1 MLCWIGVSL
10 GWPRVELF
18 GEVIEQE
25 PDTPDGDTTL
35 QLASLRALRV
45 RNEQRQE
52 VLAFSLAQILLDE
65 PIPLSGALPP
75 APPDDELA
83 QLDDPRDPSDDPP
96 DDPPAPDPDPTLTL
110 AGIPGGLLE
119 LQGTEAPIDRL
130 LGLVRLDG
138 WKLELRQE
146 GAAIRF
152 ALHLLAD
159 WDLSTHPDE
168 FPGPWY
174 GEASFAG
181 PDPQGN
187 TALRVPWPLATG
199 GALELLAPLRDG
211 EAWIAAISP
220 SALGDLLDSAGEAL
234 AAFPLAGLL
243 PIDPARVPA
252 ALDELREI
260 LSFRVT
266 LDAARRRRWEVRIAL
281 TPEIAGP
288 AGLTIAEL
296 AGQRLALHGAAT
308 LRLSAIL
315 GLETLDLEA
324 VVELAAGTGFAVVGP
339 LISQLEDGRR
349 ALALLSDDPEALPS
363 LDLSFRTREAQELT
377 LASCQIPTWWDA
389 EPTASRIGLPASL
402 LSSCDLALDA
412 TGLHGMRFGSMEG
425 TSPRV
430 RFTIDRATPEVTATA
445 VRLHLELTLAI
456 AELDPLRARWVF
468 ELELATLAFRPTG
481 TIQFDVPGD
490 RFDAFGLHVEG
501 LATATIAFV
510 DGQLVIDAQDLRAFY
525 DGLSSPGDVS
535 PGYELAM
542 TRLRLSPAG
551 VDATLHLVGG
561 APKLIGIGE
570 AFKGVEGEIVFAGS
584 RVEKG
589 FIRAQGPLPWLD
601 NATGSL
607 TLIFRDGLELDQ
619 AKAEF
624 QLGLHG
630 RAVWWFEVDLKA
642 LRIDLDRST
651 GRTVLLPRISGA
663 LAFKPPPGA
672 GDAVL
677 RYLGGIRLEFTDLV
691 LTRAFADVP
700 PQVSLVVG
708 FHKAKKAK
716 LFNLFDLELRSV
728 ALVPAATP
736 GEAAIKLG
744 GQVFFSGADLLD
756 LDLELHDLFVEAP
769 PPGSFIPRVSAT
781 GLAVRLRA
789 DPLEISGFVDMIDT
803 AERKGFEGGV
813 ALSIRDLFGLA
824 LRAEI
829 MRVLRPSDQQLV
841 RVWSVYGEVQNLNVP
856 LLPPIM
862 LRDVGAGFGWRK
874 TLSSLDDPE
883 VMSRPGE
890 AFAAV
895 ATPQLRS
902 SWVDDLEGEDARWTF
917 AAAGWV
923 TMGLFGRGTPT
934 PLTGDMFLTLRS
946 DLTIE
951 AAMRGWFMQS
961 LDTIKA
967 AGGGGRPAVFGRLLI
982 NPRRRHLLAQYSVDP
997 AAAIPEGVPNFLASA
1012 FLGGPVPFLLETKPN
1027 FFHLEVAWP
1036 RKLQFPMGIWNGR
1049 AGFLVRV
1056 TPSAVTLGLG
1066 LEIFRSYQAS
1076 YGFGAFG
1083 GRVFLNVNA
1092 YLGFWGDLVARIG
1105 AGAALWGSVGLAAM
1119 FQVEF
1124 GFELRIKIGWIKI
1137 VISIS
1142 FSMEV
1147 SLSARLEFAISGAGV
1162 GFEGEV
1168 SVSARIWR
1176 FGFTGR
1182 LRLAVNGGAVAAARQ
1197 AIFGFAPASALAAG
1211 DGEAPPPRIMPSG
1224 TGELPALPPAWA
1236 PRWTALAIEQGGAVY
1251 VLLLPGQDAW
1261 FAAPRPNEVPE
1272 SEPRWPASP
1281 QADYTFR
1288 FTTTGLNADAAT
1300 YLCGGAGTSI
1310 SGGRADGFV
1319 DWSAPQGATQVIGD
1333 RFGEPD
1339 WMAEEMRLIQA
1350 ILADARYRPELI
1362 SDWRV
1367 RAEHAGSQADDA
1379 AAGQRP
1385 DVRSPAFSAEDS
1397 LYDLLLEQAC
1407 TPNESLSWPSIA
1419 VGLTTWREHFLARD
1433 GGQTAAELL
1442 ADNATDPP
1450 TSPELALLRAVD
1462 RWCRDRST
1470 LAAELLRAFRA
1481 WLAAPTAPPPRLL
1494 AQAGVAF
1501 KFPRTSGPWSL
1512 RFDGMNVRTYRDG
1525 AAALEPVTVEG
1536 SPLGSAAGGLGFGDL
1551 RRSYRVRD
1559 VVELQSAE
1567 DVSFSWHLECT
1578 DEQQQRATLSHEA
1591 MSGLGEDPRF
1601 SFFDHYEV
1609 VRLNLS
1615 RDEAPAPPIVARPG
1629 FIPVLAELGGDEPAF
1644 RLLAPR
1650 FDFTDKLEGVAAPG
1664 DVLLYRVTAID
1675 TFGQRSLTTE
1685 HVTTRRDLRT
1695 PAAPRRAELE
1705 YAARLSST
1713 AIIEERVTLA
1723 LSDAAPTAR
1732 HEVWTRSHP
1741 LGAGGYFGF
1750 GDDVDEAPASALT
1763 GSAADPQGMTL
1774 VASLPPGTAAATWS
1788 GEQLSLLPA
1797 GQLHELYVRAVSA
1810 EGASSKLLRCEHAAR
1825 ISRGPLAETKP
1836 RTQAFLERIP
1846 APTASSLAAWVPA
1859 EDLRVEGRA
1868 TPVPRPGALVA
1879 TDLEQIAS
1887 PDPAERQ
1894 VVLRVLHERSLD
1906 AAGLHPTGGYEVYVR
1921 DRDAS
1926 LGEDGASYERLAELE
1941 VVSLTR
1947 YRSSPASTTA
1957 WSQWSGRYL
1966 RAGESPAFLAGN
1978 AMGGGEALGWLDWGE
1993 ATGPTA
1999 TRAARI
2005 TTLPDD
2011 ALLHADLEHLLFALQ
2026 EASAAEG
2033 VELTVQSVAP
2043 SAEKTAERTFAG
2055 LLEEHVEDKDPNGAG
2070 LLEVLGRSV
2079 DVHFAARGEPLSAHA
2094 IAARVRAIVEDPA
2107 QAARF
2112 DHHTVT
2118 LEILLQDDRS
2128 TAMSYVRLSLAPRL
2142 HAFPALPEP
2151 QRTDELERLRQLA
2164 FDRYCAQLTGFGV
2177 GAAGSLELGAR
2188 DTYEAFT
2195 QRFLRQRPISV
2206 ERVAIAVA
2214 FHEAGGSLERPLHQ
2228 DDTLSVP
2235 LYYKEEYARRFAYR
2249 VRRLGRYTR
2258 LYRELDLWPTTSTDP
2273 GDVTAA
2279 VVRLP
2284 RVKPP
2289 AVPAMV
2295 FLGNPRRE
2303 GEPPMAEWLLEE
2315 HEEDAM
2321 VQANETLR
2329 NRLGYR
2335 GLAWTLHAEIDARW
2349 LRWSGW
2355 DGEGPPLPALE
2366 AAALAADAAWPDPEG
2381 VEPLPPDGALRR
2393 HPFLGLLQP
2402 KGTLV
2407 RIPRLP
2413 FYYRYQLAAF
2423 ARADDL
2429 DSAVKVLEAAQ
2440 VVPERVPAADGAAAG
2455 WRVVQPATES
2465 APARVELWWRVPS
2478 VWDSLDELDRGL
2490 WANEAPLASRLWDF
2504 DLEFAVELE
2513 RNQCR
2518 ERMLTVRLSHE
2529 RSLADATYQVL
2540 TGGGGLFASEP
2551 RQVERL
2557 PDVKFPSA
2565 QDPVLRVQVNL
2576 VRKLEAL
2583 LARPEELVFDLVV
2596 SRTYGRGR
2604 SQRSLLAHQESVT
2617 P

>member
-1 MLCWIGVSL
+1 MLCWIGASL

-18 GEVIEQE
+18 GEVVEQE
-25 PDTPDGDTTL
+25 PDTPDGVASL
-35 QLASLRALRV
+35 QLATLRALRV
-45 RNEQRQE
+45 RNEQRQD
-52 VLAFSLAQILLDE
+52 VMGLALAQILLDE
-65 PIPLSGALPP
+65 MIPLTGELPP
-75 APPDDELA
+75 KTPDDELT
-83 QLDDPRDPSDDPP
+83 LVEE
-96 DDPPAPDPDPTLTL
+96 PPADPDRDPTLTI
-110 AGIPGGLLE
+110 ASVPGGLIA
-119 LQGTEAPIDRL
+119 LQGSEAPIDRL
-130 LGLVRLDG
+130 LELVRLDG

-146 GAAIRF
+146 GEEISF

-174 GEASFAG
+174 GEASFVG
-181 PDPQGN
+181 PDPQGH
-187 TALRVPWPLATG
+187 TKLRLPWPLATS
-199 GALELLAPLRDG
+199 GALDVLAPLRDDDG
-211 EAWIAAISP
+211 WIAALSP
-220 SALGDLLDSAGEAL
+220 AALTGLLDSVGAAL
-234 AAFPLAGLL
+234 SAFPLSGFL
-243 PIDPARVPA
+243 PIDPARLPA
-252 ALDELREI
+252 ALDELREV
-260 LSFRVT
+260 LSFRVH
-266 LDAARRRRWEVRIAL
+266 LDAARRRRWELRVAL

-288 AGLTIAEL
+288 EGLTIAEL
-296 AGQRLALHGAAT
+296 GGQRLVLHGAAT
-308 LRLSAIL
+308 LRLSATL
-315 GLETLDLEA
+315 GLETLDLQA
-324 VVELAAGTGFAVVGP
+324 TVDLAAGTGFAVVGP

-349 ALALLSDDPEALPS
+349 ALALLSDSPDALPS
-363 LDLSFRTREAQELT
+363 LDLSFRTRQAQQLT
-377 LASCQIPTWWDA
+377 LASCKIPTWWDA
-389 EPTASRIGLPASL
+389 EPSAAPIGLPAEL

-412 TGLHGMRFGSMEG
+412 TGLHGLRFGSMEG
-425 TSPRV
+425 SSPRV
-430 RFTIDRATPEVTATA
+430 QLTIDQTTPEITPTA
-445 VRLHLELTLAI
+445 VRLHLELTLAVE
-456 AELDPLRARWVF
+456 ALDPLRARWVF
-468 ELELATLAFRPTG
+468 ELELATLAFRPAG
-481 TIQFDVPGD
+481 TIQFEIPGG

-501 LATATIAFV
+501 LSTAAIAFV
-510 DGQLVIDAQDLRAFY
+510 DGQLVIDAGDLRAFY
-525 DGLSSPGDVS
+525 VGVSSPGDLS

-551 VDATLHLVGG
+551 VDAALHLLGG

-672 GDAVL
+672 GDAVV

-728 ALVPAATP
+728 ALVPASVP

-744 GQVFFSGADLLD
+744 GQIFFSGADLLD
-756 LDLELHDLFVEAP
+756 LDLELHDLMIQAP
-769 PPGSFIPRVSAT
+769 PPGSFIPQVSAT
-781 GLAVRLRA
+781 GLAVRLRTE
-789 DPLEISGFVDMIDT
+789 PLEISGFVDLVDT
-803 AERKGFEGGV
+803 EERKGFEGGV
-813 ALSIRDLFGLA
+813 ALSIRDLFGVA

-841 RVWSVYGEVQNLNVP
+841 RVWSVYGEVENLNVP

-874 TLSSLDDPE
+874 TLAALDDPE
-883 VMSRPGE
+883 LLSRPGE
-890 AFAAV
+890 TFASV

-902 SWVDDLEGEDARWTF
+902 SWVDDLEGSDARWTF
-917 AAAGWV
+917 AAAAWV
-923 TMGLFGRGTPT
+923 TMGLYDRGTPT

-946 DLTIE
+946 DLTIA

-961 LDTIKA
+961 LQTLKA
-967 AGGGGRPAVFGRLLI
+967 GGGGGRPAVFGRLLI
-982 NPRRRHLLAQYSVDP
+982 NPRRRHLLAEYSVDP
-997 AAAIPEGVPNFLASA
+997 AAAVPEGVPGFLASA
-1012 FLGGPVPFLLETKPN
+1012 FLGGPVPFLLETRPN

-1036 RKLQFPMGIWNGR
+1036 RRLQFPMGIWNGR

-1066 LEIFRSYQAS
+1066 LEIFRSFQAS

-1083 GRVFLNVNA
+1083 GRIFMNVSA

-1142 FSMEV
+1142 FSLEV

-1182 LRLAVNGGAVAAARQ
+1182 LRLAINGGAVAAARQ
-1197 AIFGFAPASALAAG
+1197 AIFGFAPGAALGSSSVAG
-1211 DGEAPPPRIMPSG
+1211 EGEAPPPRIMPAG
-1224 TGELPALPPAWA
+1224 TGALPALPPAWA

-1251 VLLLPGQDAW
+1251 VLLLPGPDAW

-1281 QADYTFR
+1281 APDYSFR
-1288 FTTTGLNADAAT
+1288 FTATGLNASAAT
-1300 YLCGGAGTSI
+1300 YLCGGAGTSM

-1319 DWSAPQGATQVIGD
+1319 DWSAPQGGTQVVGD

-1350 ILADARYRPELI
+1350 ILADERYRPELV

-1367 RAEHAGSQADDA
+1367 RAEHAGSQPDAA

-1407 TPNESLSWPSIA
+1407 SPHESLSWPSIA
-1419 VGLTTWREHFLARD
+1419 VGLTTWRDHFLARD
-1433 GGQTAAELL
+1433 DGQTAAELL
-1442 ADNATDPP
+1442 ADNATVPP

-1462 RWCRDRST
+1462 RWCRDRSA

-1481 WLAAPTAPPPRLL
+1481 WLAAPTAPPPSLL
-1494 AQAGVAF
+1494 AHAGVAF

-1512 RFDGMNVRTYRDG
+1512 QFDGMSVRTYRDG

-1536 SPLGSAAGGLGFGDL
+1536 GPLSSAAGGLGFGDL

-1578 DEQQQRATLSHEA
+1578 DEQQQRHTLSPEV
-1591 MSGLGEDPRF
+1591 MSGLVEDPRF
-1601 SFFDHYEV
+1601 AFFDHYEV

-1615 RDEAPAPPIVARPG
+1615 RDEAPSPPIVARPG
-1629 FIPVLAELGGDEPAF
+1629 FIPVLAELGGDQPAF

-1650 FDFTDKLEGVAAPG
+1650 FDFTDKLEGIAAPG
-1664 DVLLYRVTAID
+1664 DLLLYRVTAID

-1695 PAAPRRAELE
+1695 PAPPRRAELE
-1705 YAARLSST
+1705 YAVRLSPT
-1713 AIIEERVTLA
+1713 AIVEERVTLA
-1723 LSDAAPTAR
+1723 LSDASPTVR
-1732 HEVWTRSHP
+1732 HEVWARAHP

-1750 GDDVDEAPASALT
+1750 GDDVDETPASAVA
-1763 GSAADPQGMTL
+1763 GSAADPQGMSL

-1788 GEQLSLLPA
+1788 GEQLALLPA
-1797 GQLHELYVRAVSA
+1797 GQLLELYVRAVSA
-1810 EGASSKLLRCEHAAR
+1810 EGASSKLLRCEHTTRVA
-1825 ISRGPLAETKP
+1825 SGPLPDAKP
-1836 RTQAFLERIP
+1836 RPQAFLERIP
-1846 APTASSLAAWVPA
+1846 APVTTSLAAWVAA

-1868 TPVPRPGALVA
+1868 TPVPRPGSIVA
-1879 TDLEQIAS
+1879 TDLEHVAA

-1894 VVLRVLHERSLD
+1894 VMLRVLHERSLD
-1906 AAGLHPTGGYEVYVR
+1906 AAGLHPTGGYEIYVR

-1941 VVSLTR
+1941 VVSLAR
-1947 YRSSPASTTA
+1947 YRSSPSSTAA

-1966 RAGESPAFLAGN
+1966 RAGETPGFVAGN
-1978 AMGGGEALGWLDWGE
+1978 ALGGGEALAWLDWGE
-1993 ATGPTA
+1993 ATASTA
-1999 TRAARI
+1999 TPAARI
-2005 TTLPDD
+2005 TTMPD
-2011 ALLHADLEHLLFALQ
+2011 AGLLHVDLEHLLFALQ
-2026 EASAAEG
+2026 QAAAGDG
-2033 VELTVQSVAP
+2033 VEMIVQSAAP
-2043 SAEKTAERTFAG
+2043 SAEKTAERTFAS

-2079 DVHFAARGEPLSAHA
+2079 DVHFGERGEPLAA
-2094 IAARVRAIVEDPA
+2094 ADILARVRAVVDDPA
-2107 QAARF
+2107 ELERF
-2112 DHHTVT
+2112 AHHTVT
-2118 LEILLQDDRS
+2118 LEIVLQDDRS
-2128 TAMSYVRLSLAPRL
+2128 TPMSYVRLGLAPRAQ
-2142 HAFPALPEP
+2142 AFPQLPEP

-2164 FDRYCAQLTGFGV
+2164 FDRYCAQLAGFGI

-2188 DTYEAFT
+2188 DTYETFT

-2206 ERVAIAVA
+2206 ERVAVGAV

-2258 LYRELDLWPTTSTDP
+2258 LYRELGLWPASPADP

-2295 FLGNPRRE
+2295 FLGNPRRA
-2303 GEPPMAEWLLEE
+2303 GEPPMAEWFLEE

-2329 NRLGYR
+2329 NRLGFR
-2335 GLAWTLHAEIDARW
+2335 GLAWTLHAEIDASW
-2349 LRWSGW
+2349 LRWAGW
-2355 DGEGPPLPALE
+2355 EGEGPPLPALE
-2366 AAALAADAAWPDPEG
+2366 AAALASDAAWPEPAG
-2381 VEPLPPDGALRR
+2381 VEPMPVDGALRH

-2402 KGTLV
+2402 KGTVV

-2413 FYYRYQLAAF
+2413 YYYRYQLAAF

-2429 DSAVKVLEAAQ
+2429 DSPVKILEAAA
-2440 VVPERVPAADGAAAG
+2440 VVPERVPAADAGAAG
-2455 WRVVQPATES
+2455 WRVVSPATER
-2465 APARVELWWRVPS
+2465 APARLELWWRVPS
-2478 VWDSLDELDRGL
+2478 VWDSLDEVDRAL

-2504 DLEFAVELE
+2504 DLEFAIELE

-2518 ERMLTVRLSHE
+2518 TRLLAARLSHQG
-2529 RSLADATYQVL
+2529 SINDATYQVL

-2604 SQRSLLAHQESVT
+2604 SQRSPIVHRESVT